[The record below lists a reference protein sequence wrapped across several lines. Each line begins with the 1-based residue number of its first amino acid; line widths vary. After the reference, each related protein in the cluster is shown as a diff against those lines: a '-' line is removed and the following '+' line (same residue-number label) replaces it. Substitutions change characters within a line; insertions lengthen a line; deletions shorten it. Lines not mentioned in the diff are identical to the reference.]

1 MSAET
6 LMNKS
11 AEFRAFKL
19 ALPELFA
26 HRKGL
31 IVLSATS
38 LLSTV
43 AEISSIALMIPLLG
57 GRFPIDAVAE
67 VLSRFD
73 HIDRVMITGALM
85 VLLLCVRGALGWLNC
100 RWSVQL
106 ESEVTRV
113 ASIRAMKSFSLL
125 PLDFIHD
132 AGQARLLDIVEGAP
146 DSLGQLVQ
154 DIGGL
159 ATSFLSLCFIVA
171 AMAIVSGP
179 IVLVVLLTGLV
190 SMYVVFLVTR
200 RIEPLAHKVLEL
212 EELQYETSL
221 AYIENQRLLRVSKAE
236 LSGLRRLADIAMAI
250 ARLNIRY
257 ESISSLIDPINVLF
271 GALLITAGLVYAAL
285 YPVDLPLVL
294 FFLVMASRLQPRFS
308 ELDSTR
314 HEIVTLYPDVKRLF
328 WLQGHA
334 LDETSG
340 SFSNESDYEDIR
352 ASEDLTTLAK
362 IDPVAA
368 VLEELGGAEF
378 GLAIER
384 ENQENQPVST
394 LTSGSEPSAAVEVR
408 DLKYAYA
415 AQSALFESASLSVK
429 PGEFLAIT
437 GVSGIGK
444 STFLELLLG
453 LRVPDSGCI
462 EIDGVSAQ
470 DCDHRF
476 WLRQMAWVPQR
487 VELMPLSLRE
497 NLTLGVGEKSDDE
510 VAEALSAASA
520 FDFVEQ
526 LPDRLDTRVG
536 RRGRRLSEGQMQR
549 IGIARA
555 LLRKPKLLLLDEPT
569 SSLDPESAEQI
580 RSVLES
586 LRGSVTIIAAA
597 HSENIV
603 DIADRSVELKNRNFY
618 LIHKDQP

>member
-1 MSAET
+1 MNNSAE
-6 LMNKS
+6 LK
-11 AEFRAFKL
+11 AFKL

-26 HRKGL
+26 HRKRL
-31 IVLSATS
+31 MVLSATS
-38 LLSTV
+38 LFCTV

-57 GRFPIDAVAE
+57 GRFPIEAVAE
-67 VLSRFD
+67 YLSRFD
-73 HIDRVMITGALM
+73 HIDSVMITGALM
-85 VLLLCVRGALGWLNC
+85 VLLLCVRGALGWLSC

-113 ASIRAMKSFSLL
+113 ASIRAMKSFGRL

-132 AGQARLLDIVEGAP
+132 AGQARLLDIAEGAP

-159 ATSFLSLCFIVA
+159 ATSFLSLCFIVV
-171 AMAIVSGP
+171 AMAVVSGP

-200 RIEPLAHKVLEL
+200 RIEPLAHKVLEM

-257 ESISSLIDPINVLF
+257 ESISSLIEPINVLF

-285 YPVDLPLVL
+285 NPVDLPLVL

-334 LDETSG
+334 LDDS
-340 SFSNESDYEDIR
+340 SSSRLNESDYEDTKT
-352 ASEDLTTLAK
+352 SEDLTTLAR

-378 GLAIER
+378 GLAIE
-384 ENQENQPVST
+384 QENQKNLPVST
-394 LTSGSEPSAAVEVR
+394 LTSRSEPSASVEVR
-408 DLKYAYA
+408 DLQYGYT
-415 AQSALFESASLSVK
+415 AQSALFDNASLSVK

-437 GVSGIGK
+437 GASGIGK

-453 LRVPDSGCI
+453 LRVPGSGSI
-462 EIDGVSAQ
+462 EINGVSAQ
-470 DCDHRF
+470 DCDHAF

-497 NLTLGVGEKSDDE
+497 NLTLGIGGKSDDD

-520 FDFVEQ
+520 FDFVQE

-555 LLRKPKLLLLDEPT
+555 LLRKPRLLLLDEPT

-586 LRGSVTIIAAA
+586 LRGSVTIIAVA

-603 DIADRSVELKNRNFY
+603 EIADRSVELKNRNFY
-618 LIHKDQP
+618 VSHKDQR